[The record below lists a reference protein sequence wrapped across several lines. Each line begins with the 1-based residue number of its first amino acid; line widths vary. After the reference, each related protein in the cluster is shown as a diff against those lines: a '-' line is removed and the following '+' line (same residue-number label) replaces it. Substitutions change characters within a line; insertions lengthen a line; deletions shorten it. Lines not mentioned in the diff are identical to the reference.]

1 MLYDYD
7 LRGNLISVDDAIA
20 GTSWLDGI
28 QRDPNTWQVT
38 GLEALGGDVRKHLA
52 SYAGGAL
59 SEYRAQ
65 TTLSGTPVGWD
76 PWIQEVALSYDVA
89 GRVAAK
95 TDRTVQVAGSDAVEE
110 FGYDALDRL
119 TSVGGAFAGY
129 TRSYAYDALGNLDD
143 NSLQAARYGGGVYDY
158 DPTLGGPH
166 AVKTIGTHTTFA
178 YDDNGFMTFRERT
191 GTDPYERHYTPGS
204 DGRLRQAL
212 HAGAGSTGGDVV
224 VDHLLN
230 ASKQRVKK
238 TVTDDGVVIE
248 EVFTPSPFIEL
259 RDGVAYKVVFAQGS
273 RLGETAAP
281 TVGPTDLLTLFFED
295 HLGQQAAALSVTHAA
310 GTTTYVD
317 FSAARRDPYGV
328 VVDGDEDLF
337 SRTVGGGQADPG
349 DEAPLG
355 VRSYDAEVGR
365 FLQSDTASFFGTG
378 QGLNRYRYAWNSPTN
393 YADPS
398 GLNQRSPGSDVPSGR
413 IDARCGP

>member
-89 GRVAAK
+89 GRVSTK
-95 TDRTVQVAGSDAVEE
+95 TDRTVQVAGNDAVEE

-143 NSLQAARYGGGVYDY
+143 NSCRRRATEAASMTTTRPWAAR
-158 DPTLGGPH
+158 TRSRRS
-166 AVKTIGTHTTFA
+166 A
-178 YDDNGFMTFRERT
+178 RT
-191 GTDPYERHYTPGS
+191 R
-204 DGRLRQAL
+204 R
-212 HAGAGSTGGDVV
+212 
-224 VDHLLN
+224 
-230 ASKQRVKK
+230 
-238 TVTDDGVVIE
+238 
-248 EVFTPSPFIEL
+248 SP
-259 RDGVAYKVVFAQGS
+259 
-273 RLGETAAP
+273 
-281 TVGPTDLLTLFFED
+281 
-295 HLGQQAAALSVTHAA
+295 
-310 GTTTYVD
+310 TTT
-317 FSAARRDPYGV
+317 
-328 VVDGDEDLF
+328 
-337 SRTVGGGQADPG
+337 
-349 DEAPLG
+349 
-355 VRSYDAEVGR
+355 
-365 FLQSDTASFFGTG
+365 TG
-378 QGLNRYRYAWNSPTN
+378 S
-393 YADPS
+393 
-398 GLNQRSPGSDVPSGR
+398 
-413 IDARCGP
+413 